1 MTGAGLG
8 EGLGMYVYSS
18 RRARRALM
26 GFVALTAA
34 VTLPVLGMTEA
45 SAHSVT
51 QPLAPAIFGG
61 GSVLLGLLLAK
72 AGVRLLRPSRS
83 RLIYR
88 SDALDLGDRSQ
99 FLS

>member
-8 EGLGMYVYSS
+8 EDLGMSSS
-18 RRARRALM
+18 RRARRTLL

-51 QPLAPAIFGG
+51 QPLAPAIIGG